1 MKLEHVTGTG
11 RMMLATLVA
20 VVILGGCAQPTEP
33 QPETETEAAEA
44 SLLLP
49 EEVHLR
55 NLRQLTFG
63 GENAEAYWSADGKQ
77 LIFQSKRD
85 GLDCDQIFVMDVE
98 SGAVEMVS
106 NGKGKTTC
114 SYFFPSGDRVVYSST
129 FEADEA
135 CPAPPDYSKGYV
147 WKLHPEFDIFT
158 SGVDGSDL
166 RRLTDT
172 PGYDAE
178 ATTSPD
184 GSKIIFTSM
193 RDGDLDLYTMDA
205 DGGNVT
211 RITSELGYDG
221 GAFYSR
227 DGQRI
232 VWRASRPSTEQDLV
246 DYQNLL
252 STSSIRPMN
261 LEIFVANADGSDAH
275 QVTANGQANFA
286 PYFFP
291 DGERII
297 FVSNMSGETR
307 NFDAW
312 MVNDDGTEP
321 QQITFYSGFDGFPMF
336 SPDGK
341 YLVFASNRGGSV
353 EGETNVFLAEW
364 VE

>member
-1 MKLEHVTGTG
+1 MRIEHVTGTG
-11 RMMLATLVA
+11 R
-20 VVILGGCAQPTEP
+20 VILAAAVMEMLLSGCAQPTEQ
-33 QPETETEAAEA
+33 QPGTDAAKT

-63 GENAEAYWSADGKQ
+63 GENAEAYFSPDGKQ

-85 GLDCDQIFVMDVE
+85 ELNCDQIFVMDIE
-98 SGAVEMVS
+98 SGAAEMVS

-114 SYFFPSGDRVVYSST
+114 SFFFPDGDRILYSTT
-129 FEADEA
+129 FLADEA
-135 CPAPPDYSKGYV
+135 CPPPPDYSKGYV
-147 WKLHPEFDIFT
+147 WKLHPEFDVFT
-158 SGVDGSDL
+158 SGIDGSDL
-166 RRLTDT
+166 RQLTDT

-211 RITSELGYDG
+211 RITDELGYDG

-232 VWRASRPSTEQDLV
+232 VWRASRPSTEEELA

-252 STSSIRPMN
+252 ATSAIRPMN
-261 LEIFVANADGSDAH
+261 LEIFVASADGSDAR
-275 QVTANGQANFA
+275 QITANGDANFA

-291 DGERII
+291 NGKRII
-297 FVSNMSGETR
+297 FVSNTSGETR
-307 NFDAW
+307 NFDLW

-321 QQITFYSGFDGFPMF
+321 EQITFYSEFDGFPMF

-341 YLVFASNRGGSV
+341 YLVFASNRGGSIK
-353 EGETNVFLAEW
+353 GETNVFLAEW
-364 VE
+364 VD

>member
-1 MKLEHVTGTG
+1 MTFEHLKRTGLLI
-11 RMMLATLVA
+11 LAAMVVA
-20 VVILGGCAQPTEP
+20 VVLSGCAQPTDTEAEAETAE
-33 QPETETEAAEA
+33 PET
-44 SLLLP
+44 SLLQP
-49 EEVHLR
+49 GEVHLR

-63 GENAEAYWSADGKQ
+63 GENAEAYFSADGKQ

-85 GLDCDQIFVMDVE
+85 ELNCDQIFIMDVE

-114 SYFFPSGDRVVYSST
+114 SFFFPDGERVVYSST
-129 FEADEA
+129 HEADEA

-158 SGVDGSDL
+158 SGPDGSDL

-193 RDGDLDLYTMDA
+193 RDGDLDIYTMDP
-205 DGGNVT
+205 DGSNVT
-211 RITSELGYDG
+211 RITDELGYDG
-221 GAFYSR
+221 GAFYSS

-232 VWRASRPSTEQDLV
+232 VWRASRPSTEEELA
-246 DYQNLL
+246 DYQTLL
-252 STSSIRPMN
+252 STSAIRPMN
-261 LEIFVANADGSDAH
+261 LEVFVANADGSDAR
-275 QVTANGQANFA
+275 QVTSNGHANFA

-291 DGERII
+291 DGKRII

-307 NFDAW
+307 NFDVW
-312 MVNDDGTEP
+312 TVNDDGTGLE
-321 QQITFYSGFDGFPMF
+321 QITFYSGFDGFPMF

-364 VE
+364 VD